1 MKMTL
6 EKISPYLAKSLGM
19 PDEALAQ
26 SFAPATRED
35 LDELVRFR
43 LSLFEG
49 DAPWD
54 DKRYLD
60 WRYNFDGTGA
70 ERNCMWVFRKESK
83 IIGCL
88 GIENVNLHLPGT
100 LIPACKAMDILVDP
114 EFDGRGLGAW
124 MNLYLMSIYP
134 VIIVV
139 GSNENSHSLLMRL
152 FHQISHTRIFKLP
165 VRSCQFLQ
173 KGLKS
178 SLLSSVV
185 SVPFDLLLSARRK
198 LQWGRLGKD
207 VSTRELSVIPPYIAQ
222 LKSGRED
229 QTCIQRSLEYL
240 TWRYVNNPRR
250 EFTVI
255 GVFKG
260 KDLVGVTIC
269 HLSLPE
275 STQQPEATILE
286 WFFMEDGTGINY
298 QALLFQ
304 GSISFLMAKGAC
316 TINVETYCNSCHDNF
331 HHLGFIVRDM
341 ALPFFVYV
349 KDNEL
354 REQLYDEDKWFLT
367 EGDYDTDMY

>member
-6 EKISPYLAKSLGM
+6 ERISPYLAKSLGM

-60 WRYNFDGTGA
+60 WRYNFDGTGT

-88 GIENVNLHLPGT
+88 GIEVVNLHLSGT

-198 LQWGRLGKD
+198 LQWGRVEKGI
-207 VSTRELSVIPPYIAQ
+207 STRELSVIPPYIAQ
-222 LKSGRED
+222 LKSGREN
-229 QTCIQRSLEYL
+229 QVSIQRSSEYL
-240 TWRYVNNPRR
+240 TWRFANNPRR

-260 KDLVGVTIC
+260 KDLVGITIC
-269 HLSLPE
+269 HLFLSE

-286 WFFMEDGTGINY
+286 WFFMEDGAGINY
-298 QALLFQ
+298 QTLLFQ
-304 GSISFLMAKGAC
+304 ESISFLMAKGAC
-316 TINVETYCNSCHDNF
+316 TINVEAYCNSCHENF
-331 HHLGFIVRDM
+331 RHLGFIVRDM
-341 ALPFFVYV
+341 SLPFFVYV
-349 KDNEL
+349 RDNEL